1 MIFAHLTLAVKDPYA
16 SSDFFAKTLGWKP
29 ITLPGNV
36 DIVATWL
43 EIAPGQ
49 QIHLLKIEGGRTGDS
64 DREFGRHFAIF
75 HPGSDFPALKQRLT
89 ENGAQI
95 VPPIR
100 PTPFERFF
108 FLDLDGYSFEVI
120 DQQGYRRE

>member
-1 MIFAHLTLAVKDPYA
+1 MTFAHLTLAVKDPHA
-16 SSDFFAKTLGWKP
+16 SAKFFEQTLGWK
-29 ITLPGNV
+29 IIQLPGNV
-36 DIVATWL
+36 DLVAAWL

-49 QIHLLKIEGGRTGDS
+49 QMHLLQIEGGRTGDS
-64 DREFGRHFAIF
+64 DREFGRHFAFF
-75 HPGSDFPALKQRLT
+75 HPGSDFPALRERLLAQ
-89 ENGAQI
+89 GATL

-108 FLDLDGYSFEVI
+108 FLDLDGYSYEVI